1 MPISDMTLATIIF
14 VATYAVI
21 VTEKIDRTK
30 IAIAGALIMVLS
42 GVIDQEVAVESIDFN
57 TLGLLIGMMILV
69 AIVRRTG
76 VFDHIGFQVAKWTGG
91 RIIPMMAMMAA
102 VTAVASAFLDNVTTI
117 LLVVPVTIALA
128 DILGIPAKPFLI
140 TQILA
145 SNIGGAATLIGDP
158 PNILIGSATGLTF
171 LDFMINLGPIIVL
184 NLALVLAIWAIRF
197 RGMPDPDSERRAEV
211 IASAETDRIND
222 YPLLKKSGVVLG
234 LTMIGF
240 LLHGALHLE
249 AATVALAGAAALLLI
264 SRIDIH
270 HVVNEV
276 EWPTIFF
283 FGGLFVLVG
292 GIEHVGLLEEIAT
305 EVVEITGGDVTLTII
320 ALLWLAA
327 ILSMIVDNIPAVTT
341 LIPLSVAVGR
351 GLFPELADMPM
362 EEFVLSAE
370 MLPVWWALALGA
382 DLGGNGTLVGA
393 SANVVGAG
401 ISERHGERITF
412 MEFTREGMPITILT
426 LIVSTIYVY
435 LFYLM

>member
-30 IAIAGALIMVLS
+30 VAIAGALIMVLS

-91 RIIPMMAMMAA
+91 RIIPMMAMMAV

-128 DILGIPAKPFLI
+128 DLLGIPAKPFLI

-171 LDFMINLGPIIVL
+171 LDFLINLGPIIAL
-184 NLALVLAIWAIRF
+184 NLALVIAIWALRF
-197 RGMPDPDSERRAEV
+197 RSMPEPSPERRAEV
-211 IASAETDRIND
+211 IASAETERIND
-222 YPLLKKSGVVLG
+222 YPLLRKCLVVLG
-234 LTMIGF
+234 LTMVGF

-249 AATVALAGAAALLLI
+249 AATVALAGAAALLLV
-264 SRIDIH
+264 SKMDIH
-270 HVVNEV
+270 HIVNEV

-292 GIEHVGLLEEIAT
+292 GIEHVGLLEEIAA
-305 EVVEITGGDVTLTII
+305 EVVDITGGDVTLTVI

-351 GLFPELADMPM
+351 GLFPELSDMPV
-362 EEFVLSAE
+362 EEFVLTPE
-370 MLPVWWALALGA
+370 MLPVWWSLALGA

-401 ISERHGERITF
+401 LSERHGERITF
-412 MEFTREGMPITILT
+412 MEFTRQGMPITLLT
-426 LIVSTIYVY
+426 LVVSTVYVY
-435 LFYLM
+435 LVFLL